1 MKLEIKD
8 LCVEVNTEQS
18 SANVATQHE
27 GKKIINGLSLTINQ
41 REVHA
46 LMGPNGSGKSTLSY
60 AIMGHPKYKITKGD
74 ILVDEKSILGLPANE
89 RAKLGIFLS
98 FQNPMEVPGVNFT
111 SFLRTA
117 HTSVTGS
124 KLNPI
129 KFKEFLKEKLET
141 TKFSEE
147 LINRNLNEGFS
158 GGEKKRAEM
167 LQMLALNPKFA
178 ILDEPD
184 SGTDVDAMK
193 AVAAAINEMKTAG
206 TLIITHYRRI
216 LDYIKPDFVHV
227 LVDGQIATS
236 GKNELIAEIE
246 VNGYG
251 KFRNNNA

>member
-8 LCVEVNTEQS
+8 LH
-18 SANVATQHE
+18 VAVDAKE
-27 GKKIINGLSLTINQ
+27 IICGLSLTINSG
-41 REVHA
+41 EVHA

-60 AIMGHPKYKITKGD
+60 AIMGHPKYKVTKGD
-74 ILVDEKSILGLPANE
+74 ILVDGSSIIALPPNE

-117 HTSVTGS
+117 HTAVTGS

-141 TKFSEE
+141 AKFSEE
-147 LINRNLNEGFS
+147 LVNRNLNEGFS

-167 LQMLALNPKFA
+167 LQMLALKPKFA

-193 AVAAAINEMKTAG
+193 AVAAAINQMREAG
-206 TLIITHYRRI
+206 ILIITHYRRI
-216 LDYIKPDFVHV
+216 LDYINPDFVHV

-236 GKNELIAEIE
+236 GQKELVAEIE
-246 VNGYG
+246 ARGYG
-251 KFRNNNA
+251 KFKQNGG

>member
-1 MKLEIKD
+1 MRLEIQNI
-8 LCVEVNTEQS
+8 CVEV
-18 SANVATQHE
+18 E
-27 GKKIINGLSLTINQ
+27 GKKIINGLSLAINSG
-41 REVHA
+41 EVHA

-74 ILVDEKSILGLPANE
+74 ILVDGKSILNLTATD

-117 HTSVTGS
+117 HTAVAGS

-167 LQMLALNPKFA
+167 LQMLALNPRFA
-178 ILDEPD
+178 VLDEPD

-193 AVAAAINEMKTAG
+193 AVAAAINQMHEAG
-206 TLIITHYRRI
+206 ILIITHYRRI

-227 LVDGQIATS
+227 LVDGQVVIS
-236 GKNELIAEIE
+236 GKNELVAEIE

-251 KFRNNNA
+251 KFRNNNT